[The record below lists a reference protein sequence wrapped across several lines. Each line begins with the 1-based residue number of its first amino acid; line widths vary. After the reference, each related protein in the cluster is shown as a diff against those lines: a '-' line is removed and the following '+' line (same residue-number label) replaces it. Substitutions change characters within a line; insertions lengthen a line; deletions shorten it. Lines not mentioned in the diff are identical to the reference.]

1 MSSITTTIP
10 KNVVRIAKL
19 SQLTPALIGQCVK
32 LHGWIYSTRTQGAG
46 TLAFLD
52 LGDGSTV
59 TPTRCMAQK
68 PKEDD
73 DDKDGAGGAYGST
86 NLLLQQQ
93 QPAGDEAGYR
103 KLSFDELTQSSSLST
118 GCSVMMFGSVVAPP
132 AGTSQTLEVK
142 VTELFLI
149 GGVQDASKYPIQKS
163 ILKKPTALRSVYHA
177 RFRAPLVQQLMR
189 IRSETLFAIH
199 EFFHQ
204 QGVPLLDPNIMTS
217 SDCEGAGEVF
227 KITPQFFSPDESSKK
242 SEATKDSDAAT
253 TDADAEKAA
262 IAISAEVGLTVSSQ
276 LPLEAIAMGTG
287 AVYTCQKSFRAEKS
301 DTNKHLAEFLHVE
314 YEEYF
319 ITLDDLLLQA
329 EAYIKHVMRTVLER
343 CSEQY
348 DFLDSKLTA
357 PPEFHGHRDYLISLL
372 DKPFVRITHA
382 DAIDVMLQDL
392 RDKVKTVNEQG
403 KEVKLKFKNKP
414 EHGQD
419 LGSEHEKYLVQK
431 YGTFVF
437 VTHWPSAIKSF
448 YMKQVGDGTCEA
460 FDLLAPLVGE
470 LFGGSMREWRYE
482 QLEAVMRAKNMDAR
496 PLQWFVDLRK
506 DGTAPHGGWGMG
518 FDRLVMF
525 LTNAPSVRDVVPY
538 PVYYGHCP
546 Y

>member
-73 DDKDGAGGAYGST
+73 DSAVVGGVGDNEDGAGGAYGST

-204 QGVPLLDPNIMTS
+204 QGVPLLDRP
-217 SDCEGAGEVF
+217 
-227 KITPQFFSPDESSKK
+227 
-242 SEATKDSDAAT
+242 
-253 TDADAEKAA
+253 
-262 IAISAEVGLTVSSQ
+262 IAKG
-276 LPLEAIAMGTG
+276 P
-287 AVYTCQKSFRAEKS
+287 EKS
-301 DTNKHLAEFLHVE
+301 SRLRHNSFHPTNRARRVKQPKML
-314 YEEYF
+314 
-319 ITLDDLLLQA
+319 
-329 EAYIKHVMRTVLER
+329 
-343 CSEQY
+343 
-348 DFLDSKLTA
+348 
-357 PPEFHGHRDYLISLL
+357 
-372 DKPFVRITHA
+372 
-382 DAIDVMLQDL
+382 MLQPQML
-392 RDKVKTVNEQG
+392 IPR
-403 KEVKLKFKNKP
+403 KLLTLFPPK
-414 EHGQD
+414 
-419 LGSEHEKYLVQK
+419 LV
-431 YGTFVF
+431 
-437 VTHWPSAIKSF
+437 
-448 YMKQVGDGTCEA
+448 
-460 FDLLAPLVGE
+460 
-470 LFGGSMREWRYE
+470 
-482 QLEAVMRAKNMDAR
+482 
-496 PLQWFVDLRK
+496 
-506 DGTAPHGGWGMG
+506 
-518 FDRLVMF
+518 
-525 LTNAPSVRDVVPY
+525 
-538 PVYYGHCP
+538 
-546 Y
+546 